1 MLLDYREE
9 ELILR
14 AQQGDTEAFASL
26 YDSHVGK
33 VYGYLYK
40 RLDQPADAEDVTA
53 EVFVRAMRALPSFQV
68 TGAPIGA
75 WLIRIAHNLAVNHL
89 KKQSRRQ
96 EVTFLDESRASAEDP
111 AELALRQASFE
122 EVSSV
127 MEDLTDLQRQVI
139 EFRFLRQLTVA
150 ETADRMNRTES
161 AVKFLQHSA
170 IRALRRRLGNL
181 ETALNGS
188 DL

>member
-9 ELILR
+9 ELILK

-26 YDSHVGK
+26 YDSHVGQ

-53 EVFVRAMRALPSFQV
+53 EVFVRAIQALPSFEL
-68 TGAPIGA
+68 TGAPFGA

-89 KKQSRRQ
+89 KKLSRRQ

-111 AELALRQASFE
+111 AELALQKAILE

-127 MEDLTDLQRQVI
+127 MEDLTDLQRQVM
-139 EFRFLRQLTVA
+139 EFRFFRQLTVA
-150 ETADRMNRTES
+150 ETANHMSRSES

-170 IRALRRRLGNL
+170 IRALRRRLGNSK
-181 ETALNGS
+181 TAMNGS
-188 DL
+188 D